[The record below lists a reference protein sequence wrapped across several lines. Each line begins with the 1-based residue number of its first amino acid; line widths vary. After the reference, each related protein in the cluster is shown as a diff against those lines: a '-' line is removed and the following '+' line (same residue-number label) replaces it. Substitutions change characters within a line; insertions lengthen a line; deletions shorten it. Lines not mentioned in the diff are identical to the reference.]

1 MSQKGDQ
8 DVDGQRPRRRSLK
21 ALLDEIQNFQH
32 EIVSIEHHILDNVS
46 KMKPDELSSI
56 HDKLRNLNLSYKTTS
71 EELEKHYSGIGSAS
85 EVIEVVQERRE
96 FLRNTSGV
104 NRAINAHLQNL
115 EEDMCCISCNYGLNN
130 SSSGAWA

>member
-1 MSQKGDQ
+1 
-8 DVDGQRPRRRSLK
+8 
-21 ALLDEIQNFQH
+21 
-32 EIVSIEHHILDNVS
+32 
-46 KMKPDELSSI
+46 MKPDELSSI

-104 NRAINAHLQNL
+104 NRAINAQLQNL
-115 EEDMCCISCNYGLNN
+115 EEDMRSEGKIRLVFLFLVTLKSN
-130 SSSGAWA
+130 SLRTKQF